1 MGAFLQPLPGLRPN
15 ANRVLILYKR
25 QDLLPLSTWRNLYL
39 EGQLLQRYVLE
50 SAASRGQSLGGA
62 GSLPLDHPF
71 QRSPAM
77 TSHCQD
83 LSRIKGEAE
92 DGREEPVR
100 LARCSRGRN
109 AEGKAR

>member
-50 SAASRGQSLGGA
+50 SVASRGQSLGGA
-62 GSLPLDHPF
+62 GSPPLDHPF